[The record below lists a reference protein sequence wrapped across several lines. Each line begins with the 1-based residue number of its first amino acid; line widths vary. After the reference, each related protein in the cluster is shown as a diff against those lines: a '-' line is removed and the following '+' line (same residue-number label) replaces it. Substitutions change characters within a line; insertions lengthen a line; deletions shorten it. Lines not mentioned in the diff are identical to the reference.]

1 MTAILETLIALLVI
15 VPSILRFD
23 DRMNGRG

>member
-1 MTAILETLIALLVI
+1 MTAIVETLIALLVL
-15 VPSILRFD
+15 VPSILRLD